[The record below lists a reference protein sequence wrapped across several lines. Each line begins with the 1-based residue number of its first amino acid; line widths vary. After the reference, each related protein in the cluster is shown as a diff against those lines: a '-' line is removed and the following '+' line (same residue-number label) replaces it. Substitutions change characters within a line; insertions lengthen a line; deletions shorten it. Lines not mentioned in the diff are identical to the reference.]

1 MGFHA
6 GKDTVFNGI
15 LRIISSPLTIWPFTW
30 ARWSQ
35 KAEKMKVKVKR
46 LESTKPAGFGGRSY
60 PCIHPGIIHERQS
73 FPPIEGIFF
82 EFVLLNILLNE
93 FLNYC
98 ILLKM
103 RSVNTFFF
111 EGKVS

>member
-1 MGFHA
+1 MK
-6 GKDTVFNGI
+6 GKV
-15 LRIISSPLTIWPFTW
+15 SPLL
-30 ARWSQ
+30 
-35 KAEKMKVKVKR
+35 KV
-46 LESTKPAGFGGRSY
+46 
-60 PCIHPGIIHERQS
+60 
-73 FPPIEGIFF
+73 FF
-82 EFVLLNILLNE
+82 SEFVLLNILLNE